1 MNDALF
7 LTHFLFFSSSLLFFF
22 YQVGYLDK
30 ILQQAD
36 LRRDRYYLV
45 AVTCLIIA
53 AKYEEKEEGF
63 VPSAERLL
71 AYLRLHGQANE
82 FSTPSFVH
90 QTEVSILTMLN
101 WGLTIVTPL
110 HYLGLYHKK
119 GLIFNSDTMGFE
131 PLVPKVFEYLKKYSD
146 FFSDLCLQEYSFH
159 QYSPSLLAAAIVLAA
174 RKAINVRPLW
184 TPQLEFVLGY
194 SEKEIFLPFQ
204 HVWDNYAV
212 HFPEDAKLALRR
224 EKATDR
230 KAMQIADKSEGN
242 MVLSPIP
249 SAPSGGATWEMF
261 SPSAMGV
268 STPAPLA
275 NVSRSTIATS
285 GASEVGNPS
294 SEPNES
300 NQSDMSL
307 SLVSPGGTTTSNENE
322 VGGRQL
328 SFEDG
333 ESQSERTTVFR

>member
-1 MNDALF
+1 
-7 LTHFLFFSSSLLFFF
+7 
-22 YQVGYLDK
+22 LDK
-30 ILQQAD
+30 ILQKAD

-63 VPSAERLL
+63 VPSAERILG
-71 AYLRLHGQANE
+71 YLRLQGQSNE

-119 GLIFNSDTMGFE
+119 GLIFSSDTMGYE
-131 PLVPKVFEYLKKYSD
+131 PLVPKVMDYLKKYSD

-174 RKAINVRPLW
+174 RKAINVRPIW

-194 SEKEIFLPFQ
+194 SEQEIHLPFQ
-204 HVWDNYAV
+204 HVWDTYAL
-212 HFPEDAKLALRR
+212 HFPEDARLALRR
-224 EKATDR
+224 EKAIDR
-230 KAMQIADKSEGN
+230 KAMQVAEKNPEGN
-242 MVLSPIP
+242 MIQSPIP
-249 SAPSGGATWEMF
+249 STASSGGVRDEWNEMI
-261 SPSAMGV
+261 SPSTMGV
-268 STPAPLA
+268 TTPAPLS
-275 NVSRSTIATS
+275 NLSRSTIAS
-285 GASEVGNPS
+285 SASEVAGGPGSDAGNG
-294 SEPNES
+294 
-300 NQSDMSL
+300 DI
-307 SLVSPGGTTTSNENE
+307 SLVSPVFGTSAGEGIGGG
-322 VGGRQL
+322 GGRQL

-333 ESQSERTTVFR
+333 ETQSSSAAAAAAAAAATVIR